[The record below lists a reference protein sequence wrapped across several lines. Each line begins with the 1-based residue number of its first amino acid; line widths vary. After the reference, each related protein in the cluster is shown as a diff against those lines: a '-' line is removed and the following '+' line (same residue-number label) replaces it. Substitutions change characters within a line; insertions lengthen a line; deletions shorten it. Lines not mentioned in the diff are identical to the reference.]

1 MANVRKKHSVDFKAK
16 VALAA
21 VREEGTVAE
30 LSSRYGVH
38 ASQIHAWKKTVLDGV
53 GSLFARGKAGVSEG
67 GTADDARLAKLY
79 EKIGE
84 LTVERD
90 FFRKVFPKGL
100 VHEPD
105 ARLSLVDRADVDLS
119 IVAQCRLLKVARS
132 TLYWRAAPASSA
144 DDLRLMRRLDEQ
156 YLTTPFYGSRR
167 MVAVLRREGEAVNRK
182 RVRRLMRL
190 MGIEAIYQKPNPSR
204 RHPEHKAY
212 PYLLRGLDD
221 RLAEPGVVCRH
232 QCAAASGVRDGGWP
246 PATGLQEQV
255 ANHRKRRGSKA
266 RVVSVTE
273 KAPQGVRWE
282 TGRRTTVNCRSSV
295 ESAQTTSK
303 PVSDVAP
310 GSVWPIPAYGPGGVR
325 HRGSAI
331 LFQALTLN
339 RGNLRRR
346 CEAKGT
352 SQQGE
357 ADSSDAPPRDGAARS
372 SDEAAVTA
380 VERRGGVI
388 QQAWEINRATGRNP
402 P

>member
-1 MANVRKKHSVDFKAK
+1 MRCVACGSSAVSERLECTVQGYRRFRCRTCGKQFNERSAGLLNRTQYPSDIIALVVLWRLRYKLSLRDLAEMFLVRGILFSYEAVRDWEAK
-16 VALAA
+16 LRPALAETL
-21 VREEGTVAE
+21 R
-30 LSSRYGVH
+30 RRR
-38 ASQIHAWKKTVLDGV
+38 
-53 GSLFARGKAGVSEG
+53 RGKVG
-67 GTADDARLAKLY
+67 
-79 EKIGE
+79 
-84 LTVERD
+84 
-90 FFRKVFPKGL
+90 
-100 VHEPD
+100 
-105 ARLSLVDRADVDLS
+105 
-119 IVAQCRLLKVARS
+119 RS
-132 TLYWRAAPASSA
+132 C
-144 DDLRLMRRLDEQ
+144 
-156 YLTTPFYGSRR
+156 
-167 MVAVLRREGEAVNRK
+167 RRE
-182 RVRRLMRL
+182 
-190 MGIEAIYQKPNPSR
+190 
-204 RHPEHKAY
+204 
-212 PYLLRGLDD
+212 
-221 RLAEPGVVCRH
+221 
-232 QCAAASGVRDGGWP
+232 CAAASGVGDGGRS
-246 PATGLQEQV
+246 PAIGLQEQV

-273 KAPQGVRWE
+273 KAPRGVRWE

-352 SQQGE
+352 SRQGE

-372 SDEAAVTA
+372 SDEAAVTV

-388 QQAWEINRATGRNP
+388 QRAWGINRATGRNP